1 MRFRFVAAVSLLA
14 VATALAVALA
24 QPPRG
29 AAARWPG
36 QRQAAIALTYDDA
49 LGSQLDVAIPQL
61 DAAGLKGTF
70 FLMGREMGSNVPR
83 WRAAAAKG
91 HELGNHTVNHPCA
104 RGTYDM
110 PMQYASEAYSVEVL
124 MTEVAVMNGFLQAL
138 DNKTAH
144 TFATP
149 CEQNLAGGADYL
161 APLQKLPFAS
171 FIRDHRTMPESVLYT
186 SFTNTSA
193 ADMIQWVET
202 VRSAGAAGVVVFHGV
217 GGDYLNVS
225 GDAHKE
231 LLAYLKAHDR
241 EIWTATF
248 SDVLNAMKK
257 SAPSSH

>member
-1 MRFRFVAAVSLLA
+1 MLA

-29 AAARWPG
+29 ATARWPG

-61 DAAGLKGTF
+61 DAAGLRGTF

-104 RGTYDM
+104 KGTYDM

-202 VRSAGAAGVVVFHGV
+202 VRSAGAAGIVVFHGV

-231 LLAYLKAHDR
+231 LLAYLKAHER

-248 SDVLNAMKK
+248 SDILNAMKK
-257 SAPSSH
+257 SASSSH